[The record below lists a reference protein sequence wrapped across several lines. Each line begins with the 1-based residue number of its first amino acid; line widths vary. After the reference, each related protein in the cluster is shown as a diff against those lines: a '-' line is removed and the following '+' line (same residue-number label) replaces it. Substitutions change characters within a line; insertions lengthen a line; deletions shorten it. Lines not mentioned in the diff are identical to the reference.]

1 MARKFKVSVLA
12 PDRVFFDG
20 ETELM
25 ILTGTEGMFGVMYDR
40 QPSVVPLAIG
50 SIKLKNDDGTYSVA
64 ASGSGLFTM
73 RDSEATVLIDSAEW
87 IDEIDLDRAAEAK
100 KRAEERLSKSNE
112 GIDFIRAEAALR
124 RAINRIKLGERGR

>member
-87 IDEIDLDRAAEAK
+87 IDEIDLDRATEAK